1 MLVTAIPKRTS
12 LVAQVVEILHADLAR
27 GQWRDF
33 LPGERELCER
43 LQVSRITLRAALDVL
58 QREGFIAVSQGRRRR
73 NLASARQARSSPSKL
88 IGLVSPLPL
97 HAMSS
102 LSLYLIDELR
112 AHLFDAGYRLDV
124 HAHPKFGT
132 RNPSAALEEMVK
144 QTRADCWV
152 IHVCSTAVERWFAK
166 RRTRAITLGWSGE
179 EIHHPCLAVDYRAIC
194 RHAAGVLLSKGH
206 TRLALVLPTGE
217 APGESALEKG
227 FCEGFAAGGLHPEAR
242 GRIVRH
248 DGTVKSITSALRTTR
263 ADSVTGLVV
272 VRPRYTLT
280 VMSHLMNSG
289 CHIPRDVSVISTA
302 YETYFDNLSPS
313 VAHYAINRSAFAR
326 RLFRMVMRLA
336 TTGSASQHPAPVMAE
351 FRDGQTLVARS
362 PA

>member
-1 MLVTAIPKRTS
+1 MTAIPKRSS
-12 LVAQVVEILHADLAR
+12 LVAQVVEILHAELAR
-27 GQWRDF
+27 GQWRDI

-43 LQVSRITLRAALDVL
+43 FQVSRITLRTALDVL
-58 QREGFIAVSQGRRRR
+58 RREGLIEVSQGRRRKIVAAPGQFR
-73 NLASARQARSSPSKL
+73 GSEGAKVVGL
-88 IGLVSPLPL
+88 ISPLPL

-102 LSLYLIDELR
+102 LSLFLIGELR

-124 HAHPKFGT
+124 HAHSKFGT

-152 IHVCSTAVERWFAK
+152 IHVCTAEVERWFAQ
-166 RRTRAITLGWSGE
+166 RQTWAITLGWSGE

-194 RHAAGVLLSKGH
+194 RHAAGVLLAKGH
-206 TRLALVLPTGE
+206 TRLALVLPAGE

-227 FCEGFAAGGLHPEAR
+227 FLEGIATGAQHPEAR

-248 DGTVKSITSALRTTR
+248 DGTVKSIASALGTTR
-263 ADSVTGLVV
+263 AEPFTGLVV
-272 VRPRYTLT
+272 VRPKYTLT

-289 CHIPRDVSVISTA
+289 CNIPRDVSVISTA
-302 YETYFDNLSPS
+302 YEPYFDNLSPS

-326 RLFRMVMRLA
+326 RLFRTVMRLA
-336 TTGSASQHPAPVMAE
+336 TTGSVPLHPPLVMAE
-351 FRDGQTLVARS
+351 FRDGQTLAARS
-362 PA
+362 SV